1 MSKISPNSSIFADI
15 DIVEIEISF
24 LFSFVEQNFVF
35 GSEIVFQPRLWIELH
50 RDHQRSMT
58 FDEPLFIFSY
68 LNFCSVRFH
77 FLTGTTCQFWHLKLG
92 NSEESS
98 FDALDRSANQPP
110 TLTTLHSLDSGC
122 DQCDQKKIAK
132 CLIKVAQ
139 KWFRWKTD
147 RFWQLYKNCLRMWEI
162 WAN

>member
-68 LNFCSVRFH
+68 LNFFSIRFH

-122 DQCDQKKIAK
+122 DDAVDRVVASDTWVPRFESSLWKFFANNF
-132 CLIKVAQ
+132 IKRPTWI
-139 KWFRWKTD
+139 KRG
-147 RFWQLYKNCLRMWEI
+147 R
-162 WAN
+162 